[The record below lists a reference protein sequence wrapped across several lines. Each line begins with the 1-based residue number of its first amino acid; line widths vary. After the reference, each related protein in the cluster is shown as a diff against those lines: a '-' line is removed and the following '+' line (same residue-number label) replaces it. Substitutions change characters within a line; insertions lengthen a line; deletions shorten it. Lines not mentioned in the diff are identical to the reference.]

1 MSEHREQNSVTS
13 NNVHYRMVLAAGLLC
28 AGHGTTWAQSA
39 ADKAAADALFDEA
52 KKLMGKGDDAAACE
66 KFAASLSKVT
76 QLGTQIALAS
86 CYEKVGKTASAW
98 GAFRGAASA
107 ASKIHDKRQRFAEDH
122 ATALEARLSKL
133 AIKLDAAHHVE
144 GLTVRRDGAEVTAG
158 ELGSAAPVDPG
169 EHTVE
174 ASAPGRV
181 GWSTKVMIPA
191 SPEVVDVSVPA
202 LAEVPAFVPVPAPRV
217 APRPD
222 RTLAYS
228 LGGGGIAAIGASLIF
243 GAVASARWNDSHAHC
258 YDHTCTQTGI
268 DLAGR
273 ARTMGDVATAS
284 FLVGVGAIAAGVIL
298 FLRPPS
304 AGTEAAP
311 SATPAA
317 FHLVPGV
324 GPTQV
329 GLTLQG
335 GF

>member
-1 MSEHREQNSVTS
+1 MSEHREQNSVTA
-13 NNVHYRMVLAAGLLC
+13 NNVHYWVVLAAGLLC
-28 AGHGTTWAQSA
+28 AGHGTTWAQA
-39 ADKAAADALFDEA
+39 PADKAAADALFDEA
-52 KKLMGKGDDAAACE
+52 KKLMGKGDDAAACD
-66 KFAASLSKVT
+66 KFAASLSKAT

-86 CYEKVGKTASAW
+86 CYEKLGKTASAW

-107 ASKIHDKRQRFAEDH
+107 ASKAHDKRQRFAEDH

-133 AIKLDAAHHVE
+133 AIKLDAAHRVE
-144 GLTVRRDGAEVTAG
+144 GLTVRRDGAEVTAA
-158 ELGSAAPVDPG
+158 ELDSAAPVDPG

-181 GWSTKVMIPA
+181 AWSTKVVIPA
-191 SPEVVDVSVPA
+191 SPEVVEVAVPVLEKLPAPAPVPA
-202 LAEVPAFVPVPAPRV
+202 LRV
-217 APRPD
+217 TRRPD
-222 RTLAYS
+222 RTLAYG
-228 LGGGGIAAIGASLIF
+228 LGGGGIAAISASLIF

-258 YDHTCTQTGI
+258 YDHMCNQTGV

-273 ARTMGDVATAS
+273 ARTMGNVATAS
-284 FLVGVGAIAAGVIL
+284 FLVGVGAVAAGVIL

-311 SATPAA
+311 PATPAA
-317 FHLVPGV
+317 LHLVPGI

-329 GLTLQG
+329 GLTIRG